1 MNALEVGMRETDIA
15 YLELAQEIDL
25 RSRLSV
31 ITESEKG
38 GIGGL
43 VDTIIKKIKE
53 IFDNVKRRIEEYFA
67 GENYEKS
74 VNQLEANLRKNPMA
88 RDKKIKVKETGK
100 VRSLF
105 RETVEKIRKAKNVD
119 EIEDAMNNY
128 KKQRNILLAAGT
140 GIVVTG
146 AALLVMARKRSKEEI
161 QRLDDEN
168 KKLIS
173 TIKKYKE
180 KGYGSDIKDREAVDD
195 GIRGVDTVTS
205 VVLKKLSELAKEYS
219 RDTLKEIAYNVHVI
233 KEFNNLIN
241 ENIE

>member
-1 MNALEVGMRETDIA
+1 MNALEVCMREADIA

-31 ITESEKG
+31 ITESEKS

-128 KKQRNILLAAGT
+128 KKQRDILLAAGA

-180 KGYGSDIKDREAVDD
+180 KGYGNDIKDREAVDD